1 MTPDHG
7 QEDWARAAFARSRE
21 AYPSSQ
27 APIGQILT
35 AARARRNRRRAAAA
49 VLSAACVLGLWLMA
63 AFLKPP
69 PGEVTPARQPSPV
82 ASSPR
87 TPTPGTVRARVAE
100 GTTDGHRWSVALEFH
115 RTLPK
120 DYSLPTLPDG
130 TTTQGT
136 SLLCQRMYIGGVRID
151 HQGGP
156 WADCQP
162 VTGTQDPHA
171 SVEMGLWSLHDK
183 GLSGSRLMVSNPEA
197 DVAYGIVSL
206 SDGTQVKATTVTV
219 PGTTYRAWAASIPK
233 GQTITA
239 VDQYD
244 THDNRLTHDTNWH

>member
-1 MTPDHG
+1 M
-7 QEDWARAAFARSRE
+7 ALSFARK
-21 AYPSSQ
+21 
-27 APIGQILT
+27 
-35 AARARRNRRRAAAA
+35 AAMAA
-49 VLSAACVLGLWLMA
+49 VAVAALGGVSFAASASEA
-63 AFLKPP
+63 ASGPAVHPASAPASVVAKRSASAHRQVPQV
-69 PGEVTPARQPSPV
+69 VTQV
-82 ASSPR
+82 I
-87 TPTPGTVRARVAE
+87 GKGRV
-100 GTTDGHRWSVALEFH
+100 DGHSWSVALEFH

-120 DYSLPTLPDG
+120 GYTLPKFPGG
-130 TTTQGT
+130 TTAPGT

-171 SVEMGLWSLHDK
+171 SGEMGLWGLHDK

-197 DVAYGIVSL
+197 DVAYGVLSL

-219 PGTTYRAWAASIPK
+219 PGTTYRAWAAPIPN
-233 GQTITA
+233 GRTITA

-244 THDNRLTHDTNWH
+244 THHNRLTHDTNWR

>member
-27 APIGQILT
+27 APVDQILT
-35 AARARRNRRRAAAA
+35 AARARRKRRRAAAA
-49 VLSAACVLGLWLMA
+49 VASAACVLGLGLA
-63 AFLKPP
+63 VGFLKPP
-69 PGEVTPARQPSPV
+69 SDAVEPARRPSPP
-82 ASSPR
+82 ASSSF
-87 TPTPGTVRARVAE
+87 TPTPGPVGVRVAE
-100 GTTDGHRWSVALEFH
+100 GTTGGHRWSVALEFH

-120 DYSLPTLPDG
+120 GYTLPTLPDG
-130 TTTQGT
+130 STAPGT

-151 HQGGP
+151 HQGGR

-162 VTGTQDPHA
+162 VTGTQDPRA
-171 SVEMGLWSLHDK
+171 SGEMGLWGLHDK

-197 DVAYGIVSL
+197 DVAYGVVSL
-206 SDGTQVKATTVTV
+206 SDGTQVKATTVAV
-219 PGTTYRAWAASIPK
+219 PGTTYRAWAAPIPD
-233 GQTITA
+233 GRTITA

-244 THDNRLTHDTNWH
+244 THHNRLTHDTNWH